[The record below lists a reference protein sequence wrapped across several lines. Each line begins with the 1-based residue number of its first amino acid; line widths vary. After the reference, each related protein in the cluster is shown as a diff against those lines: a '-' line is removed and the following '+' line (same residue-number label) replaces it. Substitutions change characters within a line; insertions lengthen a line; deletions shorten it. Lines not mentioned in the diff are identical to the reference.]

1 MIDEILD
8 LLQPV
13 IVLAC
18 VIAFSYIVYG
28 YITLTI
34 ERDAKPCQTILKTED
49 SMTFNPMFDMTDPWL
64 ESFVRPSNIQPSP
77 NRDHGEII
85 NISNQS

>member
-1 MIDEILD
+1 MIDEVFD

-13 IVLAC
+13 FVMAC

-28 YITLTI
+28 YITLTND
-34 ERDAKPCQTILKTED
+34 RDAKPCQTIIKTED
-49 SMTFNPMFDMTDPWL
+49 TMTFDTSFDMTDPWIDAF
-64 ESFVRPSNIQPSP
+64 ERPPNIQPP
-77 NRDHGEII
+77 QNREHEEII

>member
-1 MIDEILD
+1 MD

-34 ERDAKPCQTILKTED
+34 DRDAKPCETIIKTED
-49 SMTFNPMFDMTDPWL
+49 TMTFDSMYDMTDPWL
-64 ESFVRPSNIQPSP
+64 DAFERPTNIQPPP
-77 NRDHGEII
+77 NRDHEEII

>member
-1 MIDEILD
+1 MIDELLD

-13 IVLAC
+13 IVMAC

-34 ERDAKPCQTILKTED
+34 DKDAKPCQTIIKTED
-49 SMTFNPMFDMTDPWL
+49 TMTDPMYDMTDPWL
-64 ESFVRPSNIQPSP
+64 DAFERPTNIHPPP
-77 NRDHGEII
+77 NRDHEEII

>member
-1 MIDEILD
+1 MIDELLD

-13 IVLAC
+13 IVMAC
-18 VIAFSYIVYG
+18 VIVFSYIVYG

-34 ERDAKPCQTILKTED
+34 ERDMKSCQTIVKTED
-49 SMTFNPMFDMTDPWL
+49 TMSIDREFSMTDPWL
-64 ESFVRPSNIQPSP
+64 DVFVRPLNNNLPP
-77 NRDHGEII
+77 NRDHEEII

>member
-1 MIDEILD
+1 MIDELLD

-13 IVLAC
+13 IVMAC

-34 ERDAKPCQTILKTED
+34 ERDAKPCQTIIKTED
-49 SMTFNPMFDMTDPWL
+49 SMTFDPMYDMTDPWL
-64 ESFVRPSNIQPSP
+64 DAFERPTNIQPP
-77 NRDHGEII
+77 QNRDHEEII

>member
-1 MIDEILD
+1 MIEELLD

-13 IVLAC
+13 IVMAC

-28 YITLTI
+28 YITRTI
-34 ERDAKPCQTILKTED
+34 DKDAKPCQTIIKTDD
-49 SMTFNPMFDMTDPWL
+49 SMTFDTTFDMSDPWL
-64 ESFVRPSNIQPSP
+64 DAFERPPNIQPPP
-77 NRDHGEII
+77 NRDHEEII